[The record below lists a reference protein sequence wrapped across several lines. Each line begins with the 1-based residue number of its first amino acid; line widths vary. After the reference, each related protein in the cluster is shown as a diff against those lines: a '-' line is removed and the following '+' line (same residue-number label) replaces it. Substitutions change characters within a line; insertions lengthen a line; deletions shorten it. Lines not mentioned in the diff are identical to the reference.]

1 MLLRFSKQIYS
12 KTALLKA
19 AYSFTNRA
27 YIHLDATDNDFIV
40 NIELKLDVPDF
51 SEKDF
56 INEMLH
62 QAVRFDVY
70 LKTKTI
76 RELLMARAMASTVI
90 ENPETPALTPE
101 DTSFDINEILTDW
114 FELHE

>member
-1 MLLRFSKQIYS
+1 MQITFSKELYS

-19 AYSFTNRA
+19 AYAFTDKA
-27 YIHLDATDNDFIV
+27 YIHLDATSLDYIV
-40 NIELKLDVPDF
+40 DIEMKPEHKIIPE
-51 SEKDF
+51 SEF

-70 LKTKTI
+70 SKTKTI

-90 ENPETPALTPE
+90 DNLVQEVDDSESA
-101 DTSFDINEILTDW
+101 SFDMDKILTDW
-114 FELHE
+114 FECNG